1 VCVVSALRAKYDNQH
16 FTGHHFKKVYKCVF
30 IHMFCMIG
38 RFKEVGIW
46 LGNKK
51 YNYKIR
57 VSLCNVLTN
66 IAYSETNVCVTV
78 HG

>member
-1 VCVVSALRAKYDNQH
+1 
-16 FTGHHFKKVYKCVF
+16 
-30 IHMFCMIG
+30 MIG